1 MNVIDRGCNSITLM
15 SMDTKL
21 MEDRQIFIDGEIDDA
36 LASEFRKMM
45 LILNQKSVT
54 EPITI
59 YINSPGGEITQGLM
73 MYDAIQGSRAPVRL
87 VCTGQACS
95 MAAILLASGDKKQ
108 GRYILPNSTVMIHE
122 PLIRGGLGG
131 KTSSIKS
138 ISDSLIETRRKL
150 NGILAKHTGH
160 TIEEIDEATS
170 YDHYFTAQ
178 EAVEYGLC
186 DRVVTF
192 ADLVGEEVCA

>member
-1 MNVIDRGCNSITLM
+1 MNYIERGCNSITLM
-15 SMDTKL
+15 SLETKL
-21 MEDRQIFIDGEIDDA
+21 GEDRCIFIDDEITGA
-36 LASEFRKMM
+36 MASEFRKQM
-45 LILNQKSVT
+45 LLLNREST
-54 EPITI
+54 EEPITI
-59 YINSPGGEITQGLM
+59 YINSPGGEITQGLL
-73 MYDAIQGSRAPVRL
+73 MYDAIQGSLAPVRL

-95 MAAILLASGDKKQ
+95 MAAILLASGDPRH

-138 ISDSLIETRRKL
+138 ISDSLIETRNKL

-170 YDHYFTAQ
+170 YDHYFTAE
-178 EAVEYGLC
+178 EAVAYGLC
-186 DRVVTF
+186 DRVVDF
-192 ADLVGEEVCA
+192 GFLVKGE

>member
-1 MNVIDRGCNSITLM
+1 MNYIERGCNSITLM
-15 SMDTKL
+15 SLETKL
-21 MEDRQIFIDGEIDDA
+21 GEDRCIFIDDEITGA
-36 LASEFRKMM
+36 MASEFRKQM
-45 LILNQKSVT
+45 LLLNREST
-54 EPITI
+54 EEPITI
-59 YINSPGGEITQGLM
+59 YINSPGGEITQGLL
-73 MYDAIQGSRAPVRL
+73 MYDAIQGSIAPVRL

-95 MAAILLASGDKKQ
+95 MAAILLASGDPGH

-138 ISDSLIETRRKL
+138 ISDSLIETRNKL

-170 YDHYFTAQ
+170 YDHYFTAE
-178 EAVEYGLC
+178 EAVAYGLC
-186 DRVVTF
+186 DRVVDF
-192 ADLVGEEVCA
+192 GFLVKGE

>member
-1 MNVIDRGCNSITLM
+1 MNYIERGCNSITLM

-21 MEDRQIFIDGEIDDA
+21 GADRTIFIHGEINDQTA
-36 LASEFRKMM
+36 GEFMKQM
-45 LILNQKSVT
+45 LVLNREST
-54 EPITI
+54 CDPITVC
-59 YINSPGGEITQGLM
+59 INSPGGEIKQGLM
-73 MYDAIQGSRAPVRL
+73 MYDVIQGSRAPVRL

-95 MAAILLASGDKKQ
+95 MAAILFSSGNPKH
-108 GRYILPNSTVMIHE
+108 GRYILPNSEVMIHE

-150 NGILAKHTGH
+150 NGILARHTGH
-160 TIEEIDEATS
+160 TMEEIDEATS
-170 YDHYFTAQ
+170 YDHYFTAE

-186 DRVVTF
+186 DKIVDFTF
-192 ADLVGEEVCA
+192 LI